1 MFDFRYKKHNYIY
14 NNLVELSRNK
24 YFYKEL
30 NLEDK
35 LENRVVLIFAHLTI
49 ILKLIKKQNNDI
61 NLSQELYD
69 NIFLNLENNIR
80 EMGHGDVTVNKK
92 MKDLNKIFHEIL
104 LKFIDVINILGNPHT
119 KSINDDNIWFYFD
132 RKMISNSIINLKKN
146 KLLENNVLVI
156 GFDNRGIVDNKK
168 FFTKKDMKRMTY
180 VDKTTANPV
189 SNQSFVTKFLQS
201 VKQKMYGKRKF

>member
-24 YFYKEL
+24 FFYKEL

-35 LENRVVLIFAHLTI
+35 LENRVILIFAHLSI
-49 ILKLIKKQNNDI
+49 ILKLIKKQSKYN

-92 MKDLNKIFHEIL
+92 MKELNRIFHEIL
-104 LKFIDVINILGNPHT
+104 LKFIDKNEKIHPFEICKFFFKKEEVNQIDEKI
-119 KSINDDNIWFYFD
+119 KDYFEKYHYFCFD
-132 RKMISNSIINLKKN
+132 IINKN
-146 KLLENNVLVI
+146 MIKDIIN
-156 GFDNRGIVDNKK
+156 FK
-168 FFTKKDMKRMTY
+168 F
-180 VDKTTANPV
+180 
-189 SNQSFVTKFLQS
+189 
-201 VKQKMYGKRKF
+201 

>member
-104 LKFIDVINILGNPHT
+104 LKFIDKNEKIQPSEICKFFFKKEET
-119 KSINDDNIWFYFD
+119 DKIDEKIKDYFEKYHHFCFD
-132 RKMISNSIINLKKN
+132 IINKN
-146 KLLENNVLVI
+146 MIKDLIN
-156 GFDNRGIVDNKK
+156 FK
-168 FFTKKDMKRMTY
+168 F
-180 VDKTTANPV
+180 
-189 SNQSFVTKFLQS
+189 
-201 VKQKMYGKRKF
+201 